1 MAQLT
6 KLLALLAF
14 GIVLASLMSG
24 TESTAVWD
32 TIVPVD
38 NGVWYQASFYEYPIP
53 GLQAAGPLAGTPG
66 AIDPPEVKDFGRK
79 LLNNI
84 PLRCCHSQ
92 EPVQAEAS

>member
-6 KLLALLAF
+6 KLLALLAC

-53 GLQAAGPLAGTPG
+53 GLQGEHSLFLLALAVSDVGRDPISIAVSQCTFPG
-66 AIDPPEVKDFGRK
+66 
-79 LLNNI
+79 L
-84 PLRCCHSQ
+84 
-92 EPVQAEAS
+92 